1 MINVEGRP
9 KPYQNTKMYENAR
22 RGLGIAQKSGQFIF
36 LAIY

>member
-9 KPYQNTKMYENAR
+9 KPYQNMKIYEYVC